1 MPIAAEDA
9 PIATYPS
16 LKGKTV
22 LITGGGGGIGAA
34 IVRRFAEQGAK
45 TGFIDIAEAPSKAL
59 VENLA
64 GPGRELHFERADL
77 KDVVALR
84 GAIAAIRQR
93 FGAIDILINNAA
105 HDERHALADITPD
118 YFDERMAVNLKH
130 QFFAAQ
136 AVLPDM
142 VAKNKGVIIN
152 FGSTSWMLGRGNMPI
167 YTAAKAGVLGFTRSI
182 ARDYGPHNV
191 RCLAIAPGWIMTERQ
206 LTLWLTPEGEQ
217 ELMNGQCLKRKLTPD
232 DMARVT
238 LFFASDEAGA
248 MTNQQYVAD
257 GGWL

>member
-1 MPIAAEDA
+1 MSNAVEEA

-22 LITGGGGGIGAA
+22 LVTGGGGGIGAA
-34 IVRRFAEQGAK
+34 IVRRFVEQGAK

-59 VENLA
+59 VARLG
-64 GPGRELHFERADL
+64 GPGRDVHFERADL
-77 KDVVALR
+77 RDIDALR
-84 GAIAAIRQR
+84 AAIAAIRGR
-93 FGAIDILINNAA
+93 FGPIDILVNNAA
-105 HDERHALADITPD
+105 HDERHATLDVTPE
-118 YFDERMAVNLKH
+118 YFDERIAVNLKH

-152 FGSTSWMLGRGNMPI
+152 FGSTSWLLGRGNMPV
-167 YTAAKAGVLGFTRSI
+167 YTAAKAAVLGLTRSI
-182 ARDYGPHNV
+182 ARDYGPYNV

-206 LTLWLTPEGEQ
+206 LTLWLTPEGEE
-217 ELMNGQCLKRKLTPD
+217 ELMKGQCVKRKLVPD

-238 LFFASDEAGA
+238 LFFASDEAAA